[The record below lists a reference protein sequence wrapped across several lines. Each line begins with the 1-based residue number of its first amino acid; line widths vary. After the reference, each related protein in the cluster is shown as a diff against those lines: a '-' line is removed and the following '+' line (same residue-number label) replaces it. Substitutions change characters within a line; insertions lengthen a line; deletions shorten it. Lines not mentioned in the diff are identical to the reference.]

1 MHLEKHT
8 KHLATSV
15 IAIGTVFTDEVLHPQ
30 ERIER
35 TLVFSVPSEKYTQ
48 IEVRVFLPTMQQEQG
63 IDLELVWLMARPQ
76 EYRSNINS
84 KFALPS
90 RVRRCR
96 RRLRQTRNASLVDS
110 SHV

>member
-1 MHLEKHT
+1 MGPSDGMHLEKHT

-48 IEVRVFLPTMQQEQG
+48 IEVRVFLPTMQQEKG
-63 IDLELVWLMARPQ
+63 IDLEWV
-76 EYRSNINS
+76 
-84 KFALPS
+84 
-90 RVRRCR
+90 
-96 RRLRQTRNASLVDS
+96 LVDGS
-110 SHV
+110 TSRISLQH